1 MKSIITFF
9 NIVFDLLQP
18 QPSYDRVSLQ
28 MIRFEVPETK
38 QELKSSV
45 VSFIPKDYLYYQV
58 HEIEDDTWNYVASVH
73 DKAVGDDIRR

>member
-1 MKSIITFF
+1 M
-9 NIVFDLLQP
+9 FDLLQP

-28 MIRFEVPETK
+28 MIRFEVPET
-38 QELKSSV
+38 QPEPKSSV

-58 HEIEDDTWNYVASVH
+58 HEIEDDTWNYIASVH

>member
-18 QPSYDRVSLQ
+18 QTSLDRISLQ
-28 MIRFEVPETK
+28 MIRFEVPERK
-38 QELKSSV
+38 VELKSSV

-73 DKAVGDDIRR
+73 DKAVGEDFRS